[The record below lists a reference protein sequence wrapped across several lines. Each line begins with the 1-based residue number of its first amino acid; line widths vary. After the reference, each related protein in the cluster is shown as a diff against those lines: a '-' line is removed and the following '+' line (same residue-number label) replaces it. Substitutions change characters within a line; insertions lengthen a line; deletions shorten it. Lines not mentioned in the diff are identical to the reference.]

1 MLCDYGGEVTFT
13 ACWPDYRLRIQ
24 NDRGVDIILSK
35 EDARRL
41 VDRIEDV
48 LHDEED

>member
-1 MLCDYGGEVTFT
+1 MQCDYGGEVTFT

-24 NDRGVDIILSK
+24 NARGIDIILSK

-41 VDRIEDV
+41 QDRIEEV
-48 LHDEED
+48 LHDDED